1 MALNVETPDVERTDA
16 SPDEVPALLAAPPWR
31 QPKVKVK
38 APPKLSLQAPELPP
52 EVRWPEH
59 LASAA
64 AQVPQAGTED
74 EQLSALNVNVAACEA
89 RHPSALNAL
98 REALA
103 TRDADAVV
111 LRLEELNKAWDS
123 RVYPLKHLYGSGA
136 EWLKLG
142 DLALPLWNR
151 MASNHH
157 HDSADEFVPALG
169 VAGLPA
175 MLAWASRSLL
185 SASDLMLCFGAQ
197 ALAPLATAAAFG
209 SSRQLASKG
218 KAWLLAWPAHAVA
231 AHLPDALGGKGKAQT
246 QAEAL
251 MLWLASRG
259 LREVVLAQAARF
271 DAPGSDTVQRATQAL
286 LNQDLLARFPARV
299 AELPEFWDG
308 ATWRNP
314 PVLMNGKTLPVEAVN
329 ALGEMLSFPRTEG
342 RYAGLAQVAE
352 WCTPE
357 SLDAFAVQ
365 IFEGWT
371 NAGAPSKHNWAFT
384 SLAIWGSDA
393 TARDIEQRVRRWPT
407 EGLSARAALG
417 LEVLADMGSDQ
428 ALRCIAGIAERVKSR
443 PLKDKAQEMM
453 ASIGLARGLSAQD
466 LEDRL
471 VPHLGLNARGELAL
485 DFGPRQ
491 FLLSLDESLKP
502 KLRAL
507 EGGKPG
513 AAIAKLPAVGARD
526 DADLAREAT
535 AQFKL
540 IAKQTKAVATSQI
553 KRMEKAMREQRRWS
567 REDFEQVYV
576 RHPLLRQLVSR
587 LVWGVYAP
595 SESQPPQSPELP
607 ASSPAGDRL
616 LDCFRINAEGEWI
629 QADDTPFAWP
639 AGQTDGLAPRV
650 GVLHPLQ
657 ASAEQLQAFG
667 QLLADYELL
676 QPFAQLGRD
685 VTHGLTPDG
694 QTTHFQAW
702 ASKSF
707 EPLKVL
713 GLESRG
719 WSSNRESGQIY
730 DYTRQLPG
738 QMHAQLML
746 EPGIELFSP
755 RDSGAQKLTLTI
767 TKAGGTHVDVRE
779 LDAITASEL
788 LRDLAEIHA

>member
-1 MALNVETPDVERTDA
+1 MGLNVETPHLERVDA
-16 SPDEVPALLAAPPWR
+16 SPDEVPALLATPPWR

-52 EVRWPEH
+52 QVRWPEY
-59 LASAA
+59 LVDAA
-64 AQVPQAGTED
+64 ALVPQAGTED
-74 EQLSALNVNVAACEA
+74 EQLSALGVDSYRQS
-89 RHPSALNAL
+89 RHKNELNAL
-98 REALA
+98 RQALA
-103 TRDADAVV
+103 ARDADAVV
-111 LRLEELNKAWDS
+111 LRLGEFHKAWDG
-123 RVYPLKHLYGSGA
+123 RDYPLKNLYGLGA

-142 DLALPLWNR
+142 ELALPLWNR
-151 MASNHH
+151 MASNYYHH
-157 HDSADEFVPALG
+157 GANGFVPALG

-175 MLAWASRSLL
+175 MTAWASRSLL
-185 SASDLMLCFGAQ
+185 SAADLMLCFGAQ
-197 ALAPLATAAAFG
+197 ALAPIALAAAFG
-209 SSRQLASKG
+209 GNKQLASKG
-218 KAWLLAWPAHAVA
+218 KAWLRSWPAYAVA
-231 AHLPDALGGKGKAQT
+231 THLPDALGGKGKAQT
-246 QAEAL
+246 QAESML
-251 MLWLASRG
+251 LWLAGQG
-259 LREVVLAQAARF
+259 LREAVLTGAARF
-271 DAPGSDTVQRATQAL
+271 DAPGSDTVQRATLAL
-286 LNQDLLARFPARV
+286 LDQDPLARFPARI
-299 AELPEFWDG
+299 AELPEFWD
-308 ATWRNP
+308 AASWRHP

-329 ALGEMLSFPRTEG
+329 ALGEMLSFPRIEG
-342 RYAGLAQVAE
+342 RYAGLAQVTQ

-365 IFEGWT
+365 IFETWT
-371 NAGAPSKHNWAFT
+371 HAGAPSKHNWAFT

-407 EGLSARAALG
+407 EGLSARAAMG

-428 ALRCIAGIAERVKSR
+428 ALRCIAAIAERVKSR
-443 PLKDKAQEMM
+443 PLKDKAQDMM

-471 VPHLGLNARGELAL
+471 VPHLGLNARGERVL

-502 KLRAL
+502 KLRVL

-526 DADLAREAT
+526 DAELAREAT

-540 IAKQTKAVATSQI
+540 IVKQTKAVATSQI
-553 KRMEKAMREQRRWS
+553 RRMEKAMREQRRWS

-595 SESQPPQSPELP
+595 CEPQLSQ
-607 ASSPAGDRL
+607 SPAGDRL
-616 LDCFRINAEGEWI
+616 VDCFRISAEGEWTN
-629 QADDTPFAWP
+629 ADDTPFAWP
-639 AGQTDGLAPRV
+639 DHAHGLAPRV

-657 ASAEQLQAFG
+657 TSAEQLQAFG

-676 QPFAQLGRD
+676 QPFAQLGRE
-685 VTHGLTPDG
+685 VTRGLTPDG
-694 QTTHFQAW
+694 QAAHFQAW
-702 ASKSF
+702 VGKLF

-719 WSSNRESGQIY
+719 WTSNSESGLIY
-730 DYTRQLPG
+730 EYTRQLPG
-738 QMHAQLML
+738 QMRAGLL
-746 EPGIELFSP
+746 LTPGIELFSP
-755 RDSGAQKLTLTI
+755 RDSGVQMLTLTI
-767 TKAGGTHVDVRE
+767 TKAGGADVDVCE

-788 LRDLAEIHA
+788 LRDLAEVHA